1 MEYRPEAPNRKRL
14 LDQGAALLRR
24 SDDSAF
30 SVVPSRMSY
39 LTQDRFSYTSN
50 EDTELIYRE
59 LDFDDDLFTSRV
71 YKRNYRTPRMV
82 YQKKEQEPVY
92 QAIRR
97 LIPRLDDESGRRKR
111 NSRIAKQQRQTLTMT
126 ALERLGI
133 IETVS
138 TRTSYPI
145 SAPIEDLAQR
155 NNRSIQHRLSIF
167 SYTGESCAS
176 IEDVA
181 RASCDGT
188 SISEAQWLV
197 TPIEYPYVLGPTPSS
212 KGFFVEGPAV
222 SLNLRANGH
231 PSAQLSIRRS
241 VSCSKE
247 EDLKA
252 LLAHIGSGFV
262 DWRKQF
268 FLEACL
274 QKRTPLVH
282 LLLGFQEKGR
292 FAGRE
297 PATEGGYAAFI
308 KVFLTWG
315 IRYSTN
321 MIEQHWLLHSAVE
334 FNREDVV
341 DFLIG
346 EGAQVNH
353 PDKYGLQPLHLA
365 CMRGNLHCVKSLIA
379 AGARV
384 DCMDLQGYQ
393 PMHLLGTQ
401 ETADTHNVAAILDVF
416 LLAGSSIDSKTA
428 TDQTLFQLAS
438 QNEKPNVLKAAL
450 LYGSS
455 RDPSKTSLSP
465 LRAACQEGNS
475 GIVKMLLVYHRAAD
489 VCDTGSVGE
498 SPLSLAIRYGH
509 GIVAK
514 KLIQKAFDLEV
525 CGPTTLGPIYQAC
538 KKHNLPI
545 TERLE
550 NLHDDDPFIIGDL
563 LAHGPLFP
571 LGRSCVY
578 WQSPVE
584 RSQAYNNGFAHDF
597 WEGSG
602 FASESHREFCE
613 LE

>member
-1 MEYRPEAPNRKRL
+1 MLIFNFAKLIEYRPEAPNRKRL

-39 LTQDRFSYTSN
+39 LTQDRRFSYTSN

-59 LDFDDDLFTSRV
+59 LDVDDDLFTSRV

-82 YQKKEQEPVY
+82 YQKMEQEPLG

-138 TRTSYPI
+138 TRNFYPR
-145 SAPIEDLAQR
+145 STPNGDLAQH
-155 NNRSIQHRLSIF
+155 NNKSVQHRLSIF
-167 SYTGESCAS
+167 SSTGENCAS

-181 RASCDGT
+181 RASGDYT

-197 TPIEYPYVLGPTPSS
+197 YPIKYPYVLGPTPSS
-212 KGFFVEGPAV
+212 SGFSVEGPAV
-222 SLNLRANGH
+222 TLDLRANGD
-231 PSAQLSIRRS
+231 PSAHLCIRRS
-241 VSCSKE
+241 VSCSKA
-247 EDLKA
+247 EDLEA
-252 LLAHIGSGFV
+252 LLAHIGSSFA
-262 DWRKQF
+262 DWRKHF

-282 LLLGFQEKGR
+282 LLLGFQERGR
-292 FAGRE
+292 IAGRE
-297 PATEGGYAAFI
+297 PATEGCYADFI

-315 IRYSTN
+315 IRHSTN
-321 MIEQHWLLHSAVE
+321 MIEQHWLLHSAVQ

-384 DCMDLQGYQ
+384 DGMDLQGYQ

-401 ETADTHNVAAILDVF
+401 EAADTHDVAVILDVF

-428 TDQTLFQLAS
+428 MGQTLLQLAS
-438 QNEKPNVLKAAL
+438 QNCKPNVVKAAL

-455 RDPSKTSLSP
+455 RDPSQTGLSP
-465 LRAACQEGNS
+465 LRVACQEGNS

-489 VCDTGSVGE
+489 VCDTGTVGE

-509 GIVAK
+509 GIVVK
-514 KLIQKAFDLEV
+514 NLIQKAFDLEV
-525 CGPTTLGPIYQAC
+525 RGQSTLDPIHQAC

-578 WQSPVE
+578 WQSPV
-584 RSQAYNNGFAHDF
+584 
-597 WEGSG
+597 
-602 FASESHREFCE
+602 
-613 LE
+613 